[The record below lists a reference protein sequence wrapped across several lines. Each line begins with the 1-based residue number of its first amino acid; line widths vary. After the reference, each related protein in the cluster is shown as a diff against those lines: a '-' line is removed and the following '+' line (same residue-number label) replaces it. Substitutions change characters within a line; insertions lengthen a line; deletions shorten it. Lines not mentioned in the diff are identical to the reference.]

1 LGFIASLGDYR
12 AAPGMPDKQYRPIL
26 HLDRLLNHFDIV
38 SK

>member
-26 HLDRLLNHFDIV
+26 HLDCLPNGFDVV